1 MNRDG
6 IMKAEAEIR
15 KLIVQEEAE
24 IRAIKSEPY
33 GDDMKKC
40 FITAHK
46 QNIAFFQSLIL
57 KYYSN

>member
-6 IMKAEAEIR
+6 IIKAEAEIR

-33 GDDMKKC
+33 GDDMKMC
-40 FITAHK
+40 FIEGHK
-46 QNIAFFQSLIL
+46 QNIAVFQMLL
-57 KYYSN
+57 KKYYSN